1 MLWFV
6 GLGISGTRSI
16 PIEVVKIIQ
25 EADFV
30 YLESF
35 TSPISK
41 QHEVEIKNMVNG
53 SFKIAKRWLVE
64 DGQEILNASKNSTV
78 VLLSY
83 GDPYVATTHIE
94 LRTRAKLENIKTS
107 TIHSASVITSMIG
120 EAGLQFYK
128 VGRVVTIMN
137 EKKSTITPYT
147 AIFKNLVQGL
157 HSIILLE
164 YNHDENYFLD
174 PKNAISNLLDVEKEQ
189 KRNVLNYDTFA
200 IIASRIGFDTQKI
213 ISGKFSNLL
222 KVDFGEPPHS
232 IIITGKLHFTE
243 SDAIN
248 VLTECMNKSSD
259 NSDGIKSISVQM
271 IERYVPM
278 VRKALEEIRPLYNN
292 SEEFQEVFENAELYI
307 NDAENFLKQGKDENA
322 VLSIGYA
329 DGLVDALRMAKGID
343 PKI

>member
-6 GLGISGTRSI
+6 GLGISGTKSI
-16 PIEVVKIIQ
+16 SIEVEKMIQ

-30 YLESF
+30 YLEAF
-35 TSPISK
+35 TSPIS
-41 QHEVEIKNMVNG
+41 QTHEEEIKKIVNG
-53 SFKIAKRWLVE
+53 NFKIAKRWLVE
-64 DGQEILNASKNSTV
+64 DGQEILKAAKNSTV
-78 VLLSY
+78 ILLSY

-94 LRTRAKLENIKTS
+94 LRTRAKLENIETN
-107 TIHSASVITSMIG
+107 TIHSASAVTSMIG

-147 AIFKNLVQGL
+147 NIFKNLTQGL

-164 YNHDENYFLD
+164 YNHDKKYFLD
-174 PKNAISNLLDVEKEQ
+174 PKNAILDLLDIEKEQ
-189 KRNVLNYDTFA
+189 KRTVLSDDTFA
-200 IIASRIGFDTQKI
+200 IIASRIGFETQKI

-222 KVDFGEPPHS
+222 KIDFGEPPHS
-232 IIITGKLHFTE
+232 IIIPGKLHFTE

-248 VLTECMNKSSD
+248 VLTECLDKPSD
-259 NSDGIKSISVQM
+259 NSARIKSISVQM

-278 VRKALEEIRPLYNN
+278 VRKALEEIKPLYDE
-292 SEEFQEVFENAELYI
+292 SKEFREVFENAKLYI
-307 NDAENFLKQGKDENA
+307 DDAENFLKQGKDENA

-329 DGLVDALRMAKGID
+329 DGLVDALRMAKGRE